1 MDKNLKIKINIDSET
16 AKLDALNSKINTTSK
31 GFNQADSMASA
42 FTSRLDVLN
51 GKMKSAFDS
60 KPIDDLVKRTLDP
73 YGAKLDEINQK
84 WQNNLSI
91 MQKNGKNTS
100 GVFSAWNKEIKDLET
115 SKLDSLNGKVNT
127 ISKGFKQAD
136 SVASDFTNGILALGG
151 AYLSLNAAINAGKMF
166 VSQADSMKLL
176 DARLKLAT
184 SSTAEYESQQKK
196 LLKTSLD
203 TYTPLSNTITLFT
216 RLNPALS
223 KVGADTLQVNQVI
236 SSFTKGLQLGGST
249 VEETNS
255 AILQFS
261 QAMGSGALRGEEFN
275 AIADASS
282 KLLEYIAKGLGVAST
297 ELRNMAENGE
307 LTSLKVSNALL
318 KVKSDIDRDFATLP
332 ITASKAMTN
341 AMTELAIGIKDIDS
355 AIGITDTLAKSIERT
370 TLNIGSYTKS
380 VIGYYQEVKNFLD
393 DNKTLTET
401 MSKVFDFLGKAGDTT
416 LTIATLDTVNN
427 AFKTTELGADEI
439 IKKIDELEQ
448 RKASLAQNKYK
459 DSNEKTINLEIEAL
473 QSKLK
478 LQEQFAQKQIQ
489 ANTNIIPLPEK
500 TAVTELIGEFEGYS
514 KTIDKITEKVNRS
527 DSSVIKI
534 MGTEY
539 QKFNLE
545 LEENVKKLIAAG
557 ATESEINK
565 YRVDSNKDFNEK
577 QSKANQKTFKEQ
589 EKNLETLSQ
598 AYSETAQIGMS
609 DYNKSLISIADKVA
623 AWTKAGVDNIEILRV
638 QGILLDELNQKQA
651 LETTKTDLSYYERKV
666 QLQTESY
673 EKELELQGISY
684 GQKVLDIEGSS
695 GESAEKERLIELEA
709 ELYNATVSRM
719 ELERNTE
726 FQETISGF
734 YDDMLESQLEL
745 NSALYDFGDGFGEV
759 GNKIAGVSKSLATMQ
774 NADLKS
780 KKELAKLD
788 DKYAKEFKKY
798 SKDKIKT
805 KELTIAYEEEE
816 QQLKEQILMNQI
828 GGLSEFAGQSKQF
841 FGEQTTAYK
850 TLQAIEAVGHAARM
864 TAMAAELPGQIT
876 SLSVNIANAL
886 AGQGSIPVVG
896 FALVVGMAALLAG
909 LGVMSA
915 GGGGG
920 GGASGGGGSKKPSQ
934 FDIREQELEDLYTPM
949 TDRLDRQIEL
959 LESIDKQ
966 GSASALSLIGS
977 KISFEKDY
985 ALAVNEINKKLPTDV
1000 RGYGLDFNNALAPIE
1015 AALGFNIA
1023 DVIRIKKSG
1032 WDKSEKR
1039 IYTDFGA
1046 LNSGYNMMKLISAYF
1061 EDTSKNSAIAAL
1073 FGGHNAL
1080 NLAANELQATLGDFT
1095 SGIVD
1100 SLDDLKDASSDFKDH
1115 YDTITGSMHYEN
1127 KKLAQAFSDVQA
1139 LTNGKTFAEYL
1150 KQNIDEID
1158 TLSNTFSDAVV
1169 NTLLSQDPADMAKQL
1184 AVLEDLQNQTGLV
1197 FKGGAKDALDFLESI
1212 ELVATAMSTSS
1223 SNIKDFIDGFKS
1235 EDLLALDLS
1244 NKLGTNL
1251 ALNYDD
1257 LALKFKD
1264 MASDIYGL
1272 TDAELEF
1279 LDANKSYIERIQD
1292 AKKQALEDELE
1303 LTKSSVSTIQSMS
1316 NSLDSVVLK
1325 LRGNLSTTTANSL
1338 LKFNESMASTMLL
1351 SNGNDYK
1358 ALEDSLK
1365 NTISYSEALNNA
1377 DYFSSSRDMQFA
1389 QAIAANQFENMDLKL
1404 EDELSV
1410 LQQIADNTSLMIK
1423 ALETTTS
1430 LDIYAQNMET
1440 SVKVKAFANGGIIT
1454 GPTFGLIGEA
1464 GYSEAVIPLKNP
1476 NDPLG
1481 QKELIAEIKALRK
1494 DVAELKKSS
1503 QTTADNTTP
1512 SRYVS

>member
-1 MDKNLKIKINIDSET
+1 MDKNLKINISVNSET

-31 GFNQADSMASA
+31 GFNQADSMAST
-42 FTSRLDVLN
+42 FLSRLSFGAGAVGGLYLVVDTLSKIKDRGFEVNKEFQKLNNSLSTSSAVMMADTDIYGNAITVAQKYSLAKIDAARSTELLNKANLNTPHIMGETVKIYDSMYFGMRKVGASTKDMVEITEKLSIAAGKKVGFDALLSAMDGISTGTVEANSEMGRFLSSIGLSNEEIKNSSDVVQLFKDKLSGFQAIQDFETKMSNLN
-51 GKMKSAFDS
+51 NSTDMFAKNIMKIPFSWLEGQLGGVATVIDRMNDGLVRTIVSFSDVSSLSEKNDLILKRQQLLQEKNEIKNDKFMFDSEQKERIADINKELSLLSQKLTTIYQDEDKLANIGTKFDS
-60 KPIDDLVKRTLDP
+60 KPIDDLVEKTLNP
-73 YGAKLDEINQK
+73 YGTKLDEINKK
-84 WQNNLSI
+84 WQKNFED
-91 MQKNGKNTS
+91 MQKNGKDTS
-100 GVFSAWNKEIKDLET
+100 KIYQAWNKEISDLDQEEAD
-115 SKLDSLNGKVNT
+115 KKEK
-127 ISKGFKQAD
+127 IKQE
-136 SVASDFTNGILALGG
+136 
-151 AYLSLNAAINAGKMF
+151 
-166 VSQADSMKLL
+166 Q
-176 DARLKLAT
+176 
-184 SSTAEYESQQKK
+184 
-196 LLKTSLD
+196 
-203 TYTPLSNTITLFT
+203 
-216 RLNPALS
+216 LS
-223 KVGADTLQVNQVI
+223 K
-236 SSFTKGLQLGGST
+236 TK
-249 VEETNS
+249 E
-255 AILQFS
+255 
-261 QAMGSGALRGEEFN
+261 
-275 AIADASS
+275 IANEQ
-282 KLLEYIAKGLGVAST
+282 KRIA
-297 ELRNMAENGE
+297 
-307 LTSLKVSNALL
+307 
-318 KVKSDIDRDFATLP
+318 
-332 ITASKAMTN
+332 
-341 AMTELAIGIKDIDS
+341 
-355 AIGITDTLAKSIERT
+355 
-370 TLNIGSYTKS
+370 
-380 VIGYYQEVKNFLD
+380 
-393 DNKTLTET
+393 
-401 MSKVFDFLGKAGDTT
+401 
-416 LTIATLDTVNN
+416 
-427 AFKTTELGADEI
+427 
-439 IKKIDELEQ
+439 
-448 RKASLAQNKYK
+448 
-459 DSNEKTINLEIEAL
+459 
-473 QSKLK
+473 
-478 LQEQFAQKQIQ
+478 
-489 ANTNIIPLPEK
+489 
-500 TAVTELIGEFEGYS
+500 
-514 KTIDKITEKVNRS
+514 
-527 DSSVIKI
+527 
-534 MGTEY
+534 
-539 QKFNLE
+539 
-545 LEENVKKLIAAG
+545 
-557 ATESEINK
+557 
-565 YRVDSNKDFNEK
+565 
-577 QSKANQKTFKEQ
+577 KEQ

-609 DYNKSLISIADKVA
+609 DYNKSLISIADKVG

-651 LETTKTDLSYYERKV
+651 LETTKTDLSYYERRV
-666 QLQTESY
+666 QLQEDSY

-734 YDDMLESQLEL
+734 YDDMLESQLSL

-850 TLQAIEAVGHAARM
+850 TLHAIEAVGHAARM
-864 TAMAAELPGQIT
+864 AAMAAELPGQIT

-1032 WDKSEKR
+1032 WDSSEKR

-1115 YDTITGSMHYEN
+1115 YDTITGSMYYEN

-1158 TLSNTFSDAVV
+1158 ALSNTFSDAVV

-1481 QKELIAEIKALRK
+1481 QKELIEELKALRK
-1494 DVAELKKSS
+1494 EVAELKKSS

>member
-1 MDKNLKIKINIDSET
+1 MDKNLRINIGINPET
-16 AKLDALNSKINTTSK
+16 AKLDTLNSKINTTSK
-31 GFNQADSMASA
+31 GFNQADSMAST
-42 FTSRLDVLN
+42 FLSRLSFGAGAVGGLYLVVDTLSEIKDRGFEVNKEFQKLTNSLTMSSAVMMANNDIYGNAVTISEKYRLATIDAAKTTELLNKANLNTPHGMDETVKIYDSMYFGMRKVGASTKDMVEITEKLSIAAGNKVGFDAFLSAMDGITTGTVEANSEMGRFLGSIGLSNEEIKNSSDVVQLFKDKLSGFQAIQDFETKMSNLN
-51 GKMKSAFDS
+51 NSTDMFAKNITKIPFSWWENQLGGIAAVVDRMNDGLVRTIVSFSNVSSLSEKNDLILKRQQLLQEKNEIKNDKFMFDSEQKTKIADINKELSLLSQKMTKIYEDEDALANIGTRFDS
-60 KPIDDLVKRTLDP
+60 KPIDDLVEKTLNP
-73 YGAKLDEINQK
+73 YGAKLDEINKK
-84 WQNNLSI
+84 WQKNFED
-91 MQKNGKNTS
+91 MQKNGKDTS
-100 GVFSAWNKEIKDLET
+100 KIYQAWNKEISDLDQEEAD
-115 SKLDSLNGKVNT
+115 KKEK
-127 ISKGFKQAD
+127 IKQE
-136 SVASDFTNGILALGG
+136 
-151 AYLSLNAAINAGKMF
+151 
-166 VSQADSMKLL
+166 Q
-176 DARLKLAT
+176 
-184 SSTAEYESQQKK
+184 
-196 LLKTSLD
+196 
-203 TYTPLSNTITLFT
+203 
-216 RLNPALS
+216 LS
-223 KVGADTLQVNQVI
+223 KV
-236 SSFTKGLQLGGST
+236 K
-249 VEETNS
+249 E
-255 AILQFS
+255 
-261 QAMGSGALRGEEFN
+261 
-275 AIADASS
+275 
-282 KLLEYIAKGLGVAST
+282 
-297 ELRNMAENGE
+297 
-307 LTSLKVSNALL
+307 
-318 KVKSDIDRDFATLP
+318 
-332 ITASKAMTN
+332 
-341 AMTELAIGIKDIDS
+341 
-355 AIGITDTLAKSIERT
+355 
-370 TLNIGSYTKS
+370 
-380 VIGYYQEVKNFLD
+380 
-393 DNKTLTET
+393 
-401 MSKVFDFLGKAGDTT
+401 
-416 LTIATLDTVNN
+416 IAT
-427 AFKTTELGADEI
+427 
-439 IKKIDELEQ
+439 EQ
-448 RKASLAQNKYK
+448 KR
-459 DSNEKTINLEIEAL
+459 
-473 QSKLK
+473 
-478 LQEQFAQKQIQ
+478 
-489 ANTNIIPLPEK
+489 
-500 TAVTELIGEFEGYS
+500 
-514 KTIDKITEKVNRS
+514 
-527 DSSVIKI
+527 
-534 MGTEY
+534 
-539 QKFNLE
+539 
-545 LEENVKKLIAAG
+545 IA
-557 ATESEINK
+557 
-565 YRVDSNKDFNEK
+565 
-577 QSKANQKTFKEQ
+577 KEQ
-589 EKNLETLSQ
+589 EKSVETLSQ

-609 DYNKSLISIADKVA
+609 DYNKSLISIADKVG

-651 LETTKTDLSYYERKV
+651 LESTKTDLSYYERKV

-709 ELYNATVSRM
+709 QLYNATVARM
-719 ELERNTE
+719 ELDRNTE

-759 GNKIAGVSKSLATMQ
+759 GNKIAAVSKSLATMQ

-780 KKELAKLD
+780 KKEIAKLN

-798 SKDKIKT
+798 SKDEIKT
-805 KELTIAYEEEE
+805 KELTIAYHEEE
-816 QQLKEQILMNQI
+816 QQLKEQTLMNQI

-850 TLQAIEAVGHAARM
+850 TLNAIEAVGHAARM
-864 TAMAAELPGQIT
+864 TAMAAELPGQMT

-886 AGQGSIPVVG
+886 AGQGSIPIVG

-920 GGASGGGGSKKPSQ
+920 ASSGGGSKKPSQ

-966 GSASALSLIGS
+966 GSASAVGLAGA

-1000 RGYGLDFNNALAPIE
+1000 KGYELNFNDQLAPIE

-1023 DVIRIKKSG
+1023 DVIKIKKSG

-1039 IYTDFGA
+1039 IYTDFGS
-1046 LNSGYNMMKLISAYF
+1046 LNSGNNMIKLISAYF
-1061 EDTSKNSAIAAL
+1061 EDTSKNGAIAAL

-1080 NLAANELQATLGDFT
+1080 NLAANEIQKTIGDFT

-1100 SLDDLKDASSDFKDH
+1100 SLDDLKDASSDFKEH
-1115 YDTITGSMHYEN
+1115 YDTITGSMHYEK
-1127 KKLAQAFSDVQA
+1127 KKLVDAFSDVQA

-1150 KQNIDEID
+1150 KQNIDDID
-1158 TLSNTFSDAVV
+1158 TLANTFSDAVV
-1169 NTLLSQDPADMAKQL
+1169 NTLLSQDPKDMEKQIK
-1184 AVLEDLQNQTGLV
+1184 VLEDLQAQTGLV
-1197 FKGGAKDALDFLESI
+1197 FQGGAKDALDFLESI
-1212 ELVATAMSTSS
+1212 ELVAQAMATSS
-1223 SNIKDFIDGFKS
+1223 SNTKDFIDGFKS
-1235 EDLLALDLS
+1235 EDLLALELS

-1279 LDANKSYIERIQD
+1279 LEANKSYIERIQD

-1316 NSLDSVVLK
+1316 NSLDSVILK
-1325 LRGNLSTTTANSL
+1325 LRGNLSTTAANSL

-1389 QAIAANQFENMDLKL
+1389 QAVAANQFESMDIKL

-1410 LQQIADNTSLMIK
+1410 LQKIADNTSLMIE

-1440 SVKVKAFANGGIIT
+1440 SLNVRAFANGGIIT
-1454 GPTFGLIGEA
+1454 GPTFGLMGEA

-1481 QKELIAEIKALRK
+1481 QKELIEEIRALRK
-1494 DVAELKKSS
+1494 EVADLKNSS
-1503 QTTADNTTP
+1503 SKTAENTTP

>member
-1 MDKNLKIKINIDSET
+1 MADEVRIKIKIDSNSQELVLMKQQVQELGKSFTDADSFANTFMKRINLAGHIYASYQVLNQTIGELGKRGLEVNKEIQKLTNSLTTSSAVMMANTDVYGNAITVADKYKIAQIDAAKSTEMLQKANINTPHSMNQTVKIYDSMYFGMKKTGASTKDMVEITEKLSIAAGNRVGFDAFLSAMDGISTGTVEANSEMGRFLSSVGLSNEEIKNSSDVVQLFKDKLSGFQAIQDFETKMSNLTNSTDMFAKNLMKIPFDWIESKLPTTAKMFDDWAKSINEVNIYLSNVSNLSTYDELINKQYQLMGQIKEVKNDKFMWDSEQKE
-16 AKLDALNSKINTTSK
+16 KLSS
-31 GFNQADSMASA
+31 
-42 FTSRLDVLN
+42 LN
-51 GKMKSAFDS
+51 GELEIVFKKLSEIRELEKKAENIGTKFDS
-60 KPIDDLVKRTLDP
+60 KPIDDLVEKTLNP
-73 YGAKLDEINQK
+73 YGTKLDEINKK
-84 WQNNLSI
+84 WQKNFED
-91 MQKNGKNTS
+91 MQKNGKDTS
-100 GVFSAWNKEIKDLET
+100 KIYQAWNKEISDLDQEEAD
-115 SKLDSLNGKVNT
+115 KKEK
-127 ISKGFKQAD
+127 IKQE
-136 SVASDFTNGILALGG
+136 
-151 AYLSLNAAINAGKMF
+151 
-166 VSQADSMKLL
+166 Q
-176 DARLKLAT
+176 
-184 SSTAEYESQQKK
+184 
-196 LLKTSLD
+196 
-203 TYTPLSNTITLFT
+203 
-216 RLNPALS
+216 LS
-223 KVGADTLQVNQVI
+223 K
-236 SSFTKGLQLGGST
+236 TK
-249 VEETNS
+249 E
-255 AILQFS
+255 
-261 QAMGSGALRGEEFN
+261 
-275 AIADASS
+275 
-282 KLLEYIAKGLGVAST
+282 
-297 ELRNMAENGE
+297 
-307 LTSLKVSNALL
+307 
-318 KVKSDIDRDFATLP
+318 
-332 ITASKAMTN
+332 
-341 AMTELAIGIKDIDS
+341 
-355 AIGITDTLAKSIERT
+355 
-370 TLNIGSYTKS
+370 
-380 VIGYYQEVKNFLD
+380 
-393 DNKTLTET
+393 
-401 MSKVFDFLGKAGDTT
+401 
-416 LTIATLDTVNN
+416 IAT
-427 AFKTTELGADEI
+427 
-439 IKKIDELEQ
+439 EQ
-448 RKASLAQNKYK
+448 KR
-459 DSNEKTINLEIEAL
+459 
-473 QSKLK
+473 
-478 LQEQFAQKQIQ
+478 
-489 ANTNIIPLPEK
+489 
-500 TAVTELIGEFEGYS
+500 
-514 KTIDKITEKVNRS
+514 
-527 DSSVIKI
+527 
-534 MGTEY
+534 
-539 QKFNLE
+539 
-545 LEENVKKLIAAG
+545 IA
-557 ATESEINK
+557 
-565 YRVDSNKDFNEK
+565 
-577 QSKANQKTFKEQ
+577 KEQ
-589 EKNLETLSQ
+589 EKSAETLSQ

-609 DYNKSLISIADKVA
+609 DYNKSLISIADKVGA
-623 AWTKAGVDNIEILRV
+623 LTKAGVDNIEILRV
-638 QGILLDELNQKQA
+638 QGILLDEVNQKQA

-666 QLQTESY
+666 QLQTQSY

-709 ELYNATVSRM
+709 QLYDATVARM

-734 YDDMLESQLEL
+734 YDDMLGSQLEL

-759 GNKIAGVSKSLATMQ
+759 GNKIAAVSKSLAQMQ

-780 KKELAKLD
+780 KKEIAKLN

-798 SKDKIKT
+798 SKDEIKT
-805 KELTIAYEEEE
+805 KELTITYHEEE
-816 QQLKEQILMNQI
+816 QQLKEQTLMNQI

-876 SLSVNIANAL
+876 SLSVNIASAL
-886 AGQGSIPVVG
+886 AGQGSIPIVG

-915 GGGGG
+915 GGGAG

-1158 TLSNTFSDAVV
+1158 ALSNTFSDAVV

-1223 SNIKDFIDGFKS
+1223 SNIKDFINDFKS

-1257 LALKFKD
+1257 LALKFED
-1264 MASDIYGL
+1264 MANDIYGL
-1272 TDAELEF
+1272 TDSELEF
-1279 LDANKSYIERIQD
+1279 LEANKSYLERIQD

-1316 NSLDSVVLK
+1316 NSLDSVITK
-1325 LRGNLSTTTANSL
+1325 LRGNLSTTAATSIA
-1338 LKFNESMASTMLL
+1338 KFNESMSSTLLL

-1365 NTISYSEALNNA
+1365 NTISYSDALNNA

-1389 QAIAANQFENMDLKL
+1389 QAIAANQFESMDVKL

-1410 LQQIADNTSLMIK
+1410 LQQISANTSAMIE
-1423 ALETTTS
+1423 ALENS
-1430 LDIYAQNMET
+1430 ASFDIYAQNLET
-1440 SVKVKAFANGGIIT
+1440 SVKIKAFANGGIVT

-1464 GYSEAVIPLKNP
+1464 GYSKAVIPLKNP

-1481 QKELIAEIKALRK
+1481 QKELIAEIRALRK
-1494 DVAELKKSS
+1494 EVADLNNSS
-1503 QTTADNTTP
+1503 SKTAENTTP

>member
-1 MDKNLKIKINIDSET
+1 MDKNLKINISVNSET

-31 GFNQADSMASA
+31 GFNQADSMAST
-42 FTSRLDVLN
+42 FLSRLSFGAGAVGGLYLVVDTLSKIKDRGFEVNKEFQKLNNSLSTSSAVMMADTDIYGNAITVAQKYSLAKIDAARSTELLNKANLNTPHIMGETVKIYDSMYFGMRKVGASTKDMVEITEKLSIAAGKKVGFDALLSAMDGISTGTVEANSEMGRFLSSIGLSNEEIKNSSDVVQLFKDKLSGFQAIQDFETKMSNLN
-51 GKMKSAFDS
+51 NSTDMFAKNIMKIPFSWLEGQLGGVATVIDRMNDGLVRTIVSFSDVSSLSEKNDLILKRQQLLQEKNEIKNDKFMFDSEQKERIADINKELSLLSQKLTTIYQDEDKLANIGTKFDS
-60 KPIDDLVKRTLDP
+60 KPIDDLVEKTLNP
-73 YGAKLDEINQK
+73 YGTKLDEINKK
-84 WQNNLSI
+84 WQKNFED
-91 MQKNGKNTS
+91 MQKNGKDTS
-100 GVFSAWNKEIKDLET
+100 KIYQAWNKEISDLDQEEAD
-115 SKLDSLNGKVNT
+115 KKEK
-127 ISKGFKQAD
+127 IKQE
-136 SVASDFTNGILALGG
+136 
-151 AYLSLNAAINAGKMF
+151 
-166 VSQADSMKLL
+166 Q
-176 DARLKLAT
+176 
-184 SSTAEYESQQKK
+184 
-196 LLKTSLD
+196 
-203 TYTPLSNTITLFT
+203 
-216 RLNPALS
+216 LS
-223 KVGADTLQVNQVI
+223 K
-236 SSFTKGLQLGGST
+236 TK
-249 VEETNS
+249 E
-255 AILQFS
+255 
-261 QAMGSGALRGEEFN
+261 
-275 AIADASS
+275 IANEQ
-282 KLLEYIAKGLGVAST
+282 KRIA
-297 ELRNMAENGE
+297 
-307 LTSLKVSNALL
+307 
-318 KVKSDIDRDFATLP
+318 
-332 ITASKAMTN
+332 
-341 AMTELAIGIKDIDS
+341 
-355 AIGITDTLAKSIERT
+355 
-370 TLNIGSYTKS
+370 
-380 VIGYYQEVKNFLD
+380 
-393 DNKTLTET
+393 
-401 MSKVFDFLGKAGDTT
+401 
-416 LTIATLDTVNN
+416 
-427 AFKTTELGADEI
+427 
-439 IKKIDELEQ
+439 
-448 RKASLAQNKYK
+448 
-459 DSNEKTINLEIEAL
+459 
-473 QSKLK
+473 
-478 LQEQFAQKQIQ
+478 
-489 ANTNIIPLPEK
+489 
-500 TAVTELIGEFEGYS
+500 
-514 KTIDKITEKVNRS
+514 
-527 DSSVIKI
+527 
-534 MGTEY
+534 
-539 QKFNLE
+539 
-545 LEENVKKLIAAG
+545 
-557 ATESEINK
+557 
-565 YRVDSNKDFNEK
+565 
-577 QSKANQKTFKEQ
+577 KEQ

-609 DYNKSLISIADKVA
+609 DYNKSLISIADKVG

-734 YDDMLESQLEL
+734 YDDMLESQLSL

-864 TAMAAELPGQIT
+864 AAMAAELPGQIT

-1032 WDKSEKR
+1032 WDSSEKR

-1197 FKGGAKDALDFLESI
+1197 FKGGAKDALDFLDSI

-1257 LALKFKD
+1257 LALKFKE

-1316 NSLDSVVLK
+1316 NSLDSVITK
-1325 LRGNLSTTTANSL
+1325 LRGNLSTTAATSIA
-1338 LKFNESMASTMLL
+1338 KFNESMSSTLLL

-1365 NTISYSEALNNA
+1365 NTISYSDALNNA

-1454 GPTFGLIGEA
+1454 GPTFGLMGEA

-1481 QKELIAEIKALRK
+1481 QKELIEELKALIK
-1494 DVAELKKSS
+1494 EVVEIKKSS